1 MHNVADIL
9 PLQLAKLSRCN
20 FASIRTDMQSSRKI
34 VWQSCQSNNSARV
47 GVRMGKRENEAET
60 VRHPL
65 LQQHLRQLQLLY
77 LYLVADWR
85 LYLKDFVQTC
95 RKYSSHIRK
104 LFNKLNAAKKSEKM
118 GKRKTKAESQ
128 KLLQAK
134 RKLYQLGRW
143 TGPVQ
148 SEARAGQNFSHRAI
162 SFACVRCRCLWPQLQ
177 LQLQLLFLQL
187 LIK

>member
-9 PLQLAKLSRCN
+9 PLQLAKLSGCN

-34 VWQSCQSNNSARV
+34 VWQSCQSNNSDKV
-47 GVRMGKRENEAET
+47 GERERDDEEET
-60 VRHPL
+60 VSHPL

-104 LFNKLNAAKKSEKM
+104 LFNNLNAAKKSGRM
-118 GKRKTKAESQ
+118 GKERRKPKAKSCF
-128 KLLQAK
+128 KPKGNFTSWA
-134 RKLYQLGRW
+134 
-143 TGPVQ
+143 
-148 SEARAGQNFSHRAI
+148 AR
-162 SFACVRCRCLWPQLQ
+162 
-177 LQLQLLFLQL
+177 
-187 LIK
+187 

>member
-20 FASIRTDMQSSRKI
+20 FASVRTDMQSSRKI
-34 VWQSCQSNNSARV
+34 VWQSCQSNNSDRV
-47 GVRMGKRENEAET
+47 GVGERGNEAET
-60 VRHPL
+60 VHHPL

-118 GKRKTKAESQ
+118 AKERRKPKAKSCSKPKGNFTSWAGGLAQDSPRPE
-128 KLLQAK
+128 LAK
-134 RKLYQLGRW
+134 TFR
-143 TGPVQ
+143 TGP
-148 SEARAGQNFSHRAI
+148 
-162 SFACVRCRCLWPQLQ
+162 
-177 LQLQLLFLQL
+177 
-187 LIK
+187 

>member
-47 GVRMGKRENEAET
+47 GVRMGKRENEAKT

-65 LQQHLRQLQLLY
+65 LQQHLRQVQLLY

-118 GKRKTKAESQ
+118 GKERRKPKAKSCSKPKGNFTSWAGGLARDWP
-128 KLLQAK
+128 KLFAPGHKFRLCA
-134 RKLYQLGRW
+134 LSLLLAS
-143 TGPVQ
+143 V
-148 SEARAGQNFSHRAI
+148 AI
-162 SFACVRCRCLWPQLQ
+162 AVAVAVSAAFN
-177 LQLQLLFLQL
+177 
-187 LIK
+187 